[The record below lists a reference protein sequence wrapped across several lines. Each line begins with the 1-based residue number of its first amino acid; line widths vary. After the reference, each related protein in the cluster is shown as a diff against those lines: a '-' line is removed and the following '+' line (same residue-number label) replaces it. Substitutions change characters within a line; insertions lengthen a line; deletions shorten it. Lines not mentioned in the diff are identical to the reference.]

1 MTNLLDYILDLFR
14 SPAVAANYVSDP
26 EGALRSVGLQNV
38 SASQFAA
45 VAASAAP
52 AGVLLG
58 GGDPVYGLQ
67 SAVASYHNI
76 PAAFSPQTAFAPQ
89 TDFAS
94 HNATELASNNDTS
107 LFSPDQH
114 AGSNAQQGAF
124 NLGFGDITL
133 GNKTSATDGA
143 VVNTGTAGDI
153 DTTSVKGNGNVVGEG
168 NSANTGYIDG
178 GSHSPIIIGEGND
191 TKVTDTS
198 QHSGGD
204 IITGNE
210 GTVIK
215 DNDMSGG
222 HGGSAGASGGSS
234 GGGLLGIGIGNGG
247 NEANAGNGGGGGSI
261 IVNDTSSHSTSSTV
275 GGNQTTAGGDLG
287 SGNHTDNSVNTHVS
301 TETETHSNVD
311 NTVDDHSFTSNVAS
325 GNSTDIASHNDTD
338 LASHND
344 THLDAF

>member
-1 MTNLLDYILDLFR
+1 MNLLDFILDLFR
-14 SPAVAANYVSDP
+14 SPASAASYIQDP
-26 EGALRSVGLQNV
+26 DGALRSVGLQNV
-38 SASQFAA
+38 SAAQFQA

-58 GGDPVYGLQ
+58 GGNPVQGLQ
-67 SAVASYHNI
+67 HAVASYHNI

-107 LFSPDQH
+107 LLSPDQH

-133 GNKTSATDGA
+133 GDKTSNSATNGG

-153 DTTSVKGNGNVVGEG
+153 DTTSVNGDGNVVGEG
-168 NSANTGYIDG
+168 NSANTGYIEG
-178 GSHSPIIIGEGND
+178 GSHSPILIGEGND

-222 HGGSAGASGGSS
+222 NGGSAGSS
-234 GGGLLGIGIGNGG
+234 GGGSLLGIGTGG
-247 NEANAGNGGGGGSI
+247 NEANAGGGGGGGSI
-261 IVNDTSSHSTSSTV
+261 IVNDTSSHSTTSSV
-275 GGNQTTAGGDLG
+275 GGNQTSVGGDLG
-287 SGNHTDNSVNTHVS
+287 SGNHTDNSVNTNLS
-301 TETETHSNVD
+301 TETETHTDNHVD
-311 NTVDDHSFTSNVAS
+311 TTVDDHSFTSNVAS

-344 THLDAF
+344 TNLDAF

>member
-14 SPAVAANYVSDP
+14 SPSAAANYVQDP
-26 EGALRSVGLQNV
+26 GGALRSAGLQNV
-38 SASQFAA
+38 SAAQFQA

-52 AGVLLG
+52 AGVFLG
-58 GGDPVYGLQ
+58 GGDPVQGLQ
-67 SAVASYHNI
+67 QAVANYHSI
-76 PAAFSPQTAFAPQ
+76 PSAFSPQTAFAPQ

-107 LFSPDQH
+107 LLSPDQH

-133 GNKTSATDGA
+133 GDKTSNTATNGGA
-143 VVNTGTAGDI
+143 VNTGSAGHI
-153 DTTSVKGNGNVVGEG
+153 DTTSVNGDGNVVGEG

-222 HGGSAGASGGSS
+222 HGGSAGSS
-234 GGGLLGIGIGNGG
+234 GGGSLLGIGTGG
-247 NEANAGNGGGGGSI
+247 NESNAGGGGGGGSI
-261 IVNDTSSHSTSSTV
+261 IVNDTSTHSTSSTV

-287 SGNHTDNSVNTHVS
+287 SGNHTDDSVNTHVQ
-301 TETETHSNVD
+301 TETETHTDNSVD
-311 NTVDDHSFTSNVAS
+311 NDIDDHSFTSNVAS

-344 THLDAF
+344 SHLGF